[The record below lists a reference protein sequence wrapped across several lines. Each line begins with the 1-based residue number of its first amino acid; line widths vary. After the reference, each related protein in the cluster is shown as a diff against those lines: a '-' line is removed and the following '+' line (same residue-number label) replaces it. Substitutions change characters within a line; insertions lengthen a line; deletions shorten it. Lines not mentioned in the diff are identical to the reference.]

1 MKTFQSIFGLTQDS
15 IVGKATWYKIK
26 SIYNGVKGLAELY
39 SEGIT
44 PEEAQRA
51 FEEILQEGDTGEP
64 VRVAQYYLSV
74 ISYFDPQIPQ
84 VIIDGIFDQNTREA
98 VLALQQ
104 RNGLEPTG
112 IIDRPTWNAIEA
124 AYDTTLNSLSP
135 EALAVK
141 SEIYPGRYLSLGISG
156 EDVND
161 LQQFLQ
167 AAIARDPTLPPVS
180 VTGTYDAAT
189 EAAVREIQRRAGI
202 TTNGIVGPLT
212 WNRIIALSKA

>member
-1 MKTFQSIFGLTQDS
+1 M
-15 IVGKATWYKIK
+15 
-26 SIYNGVKGLAELY
+26 
-39 SEGIT
+39 
-44 PEEAQRA
+44 
-51 FEEILQEGDTGEP
+51 
-64 VRVAQYYLSV
+64 AQYYLSV

-161 LQQFLQ
+161 L
-167 AAIARDPTLPPVS
+167 
-180 VTGTYDAAT
+180 
-189 EAAVREIQRRAGI
+189 
-202 TTNGIVGPLT
+202 
-212 WNRIIALSKA
+212 